1 MEIGD
6 CRLKGHDRFQPIDNR
21 QSSIENPEHWGLH
34 GPALRLGMRL
44 VHGISHTQVEGIE
57 RAQAECPFSSMT
69 DLIYRSGAVRATLA
83 RLAAADAMRS
93 LGLNRREAVWAV
105 LAAGD
110 EPPLFEGVE
119 TAEPPADLPEA
130 TIEETVLSDYDVI
143 GLSLNAH
150 PIGLIRKDL
159 NRMGIQPTQA
169 LRNGKHG
176 KRLRIAGLVLVRQ
189 RPSTAK
195 GIVFAT
201 LEDETGVANLIIPPD
216 VYDRYRN
223 VAHAAVALVAE
234 GITQRVGEVSHLK
247 VTRVLDLTQRPT
259 VRRSLS
265 RDFH

>member
-1 MEIGD
+1 
-6 CRLKGHDRFQPIDNR
+6 
-21 QSSIENPEHWGLH
+21 
-34 GPALRLGMRL
+34 MRL
-44 VHGISHTQVEGIE
+44 VRGISLAQVEGIE
-57 RAQAECPFSSMT
+57 RAQSDRPFTSMT
-69 DLIYRSGAVRATLA
+69 DLIYRSGASRATIA

-93 LGLNRREAVWAV
+93 LGLNRRAAVWTV
-105 LAAGD
+105 LAAGH
-110 EPPLFEGVE
+110 ELPLFEGIE
-119 TAEPPADLPEA
+119 IAEPHAALPEA
-130 TIEETVLSDYDVI
+130 TIEETVLQDYDVI

-150 PIGLIRKDL
+150 PIELIRKDL
-159 NRMGIQPTQA
+159 HRMGIQPTQA

-189 RPSTAK
+189 RPATAK

-201 LEDETGVANLIIPPD
+201 LEDETGVANVIIPPD
-216 VYDRYRN
+216 VYDRYRS

-234 GITQRVGEVSHLK
+234 GITQRVGEVAHLK